1 MIPIPPEQTQALRI
15 VLSASGPK
23 VTSALGIDQPSV
35 DQFIAKAGVL
45 VAGTTHIQPDQRYS
59 LALSTTS
66 GAGAPIT
73 PLVLRQHLQAGN
85 RLVRLDSS
93 FRLVEA
99 VSLPV
104 LLPDA
109 TERTTAENSF
119 EIVVHDKQMYHM
131 LMGRLINEMTAGIS
145 STARPASRWPRPFS
159 DIEGLLKDHVD
170 NYIAREQAT
179 RYWFDKAQRIL
190 LTGPDGTEYIFQNAL
205 YWWLRHYVSDSID
218 VYAEP
223 TKHGQDKTDIVVT
236 TFDGK
241 YVIEVK
247 WLGKNQKNTKYG
259 EGRIQEGIAQVAIY
273 LNNDEKLIWGHLIIY
288 DARVADEHQNKRSYD
303 KTQQHIR
310 CSEPRLIYLENESP
324 TQLVQQRQR
333 AVRKKRTA

>member
-1 MIPIPPEQTQALRI
+1 MIPIPPGQTQALRA

-35 DQFIAKAGVL
+35 DQFIEKAGLL
-45 VAGTTHIQPDQRYS
+45 VAGTTHIQPDQRYC
-59 LALSTTS
+59 LALSTTAGT
-66 GAGAPIT
+66 GASLT
-73 PLVLRQHLQAGN
+73 PMVLRKHLQAGN
-85 RLVRLDSS
+85 QLLRLDSS
-93 FRLVEA
+93 LRMVEA

-104 LLPDA
+104 LLPDS
-109 TERTTAENSF
+109 TERTIAEKSF

-131 LMGRLINEMTAGIS
+131 LIGRLINEATAGTGS
-145 STARPASRWPRPFS
+145 AARPATHWPRPFS

-179 RYWFDKAQRIL
+179 RYWFDKAKRIL

-205 YWWLRHYVSDSID
+205 YWWLRHYVADSID

-223 TKHGQDKTDIVVT
+223 TKHGQDKTDIIVT

-247 WLGKNQKNTKYG
+247 WLGKNQKKTTYG

-273 LNNDEKLIWGHLIIY
+273 LNNDAKLVWGHLIIY
-288 DARVADEHQNKRSYD
+288 DARTADDHRNKCSYD
-303 KTQQHIR
+303 KTEQHLR
-310 CSEPRLIYLENESP
+310 CSEPRLIFLESESP
-324 TQLVQQRQR
+324 TQVVQRQQR
-333 AVRKKRTA
+333 ARKKKP